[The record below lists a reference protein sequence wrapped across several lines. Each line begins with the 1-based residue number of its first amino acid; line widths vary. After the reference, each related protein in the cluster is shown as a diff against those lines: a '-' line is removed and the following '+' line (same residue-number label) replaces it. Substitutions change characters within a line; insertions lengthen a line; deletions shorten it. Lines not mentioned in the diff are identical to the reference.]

1 MASIEITDLKKHYKQ
16 GDTVVKA
23 LDGVTFAIESGEFVA
38 IVGRSGSGKTTM
50 LDCLGLLLKPT
61 AGEYAIDSKDTR
73 KLSDGQRADLR
84 GKKIGF
90 IFQEFNLLPGLNALE
105 NVMLP
110 LRYHKNGK
118 DGKARA
124 LALLEQVGLGNRV
137 HHRPDQMS
145 GGEQQ
150 RVAIARS
157 LVNRPSLVLGDEPT
171 GEVDS
176 ETSQQLVALMR
187 RMNRE
192 YGVTFVLVTHDLDVA
207 SQTDRVIRLKDG
219 RVLSDVRQNP
229 EQSYLAQLD
238 IKKAAA
244 EGQPAA

>member
-1 MASIEITDLKKHYKQ
+1 MASIELRELTKHYKQ
-16 GDTVVKA
+16 ADTIVKA
-23 LDGVTFAIESGEFVA
+23 VDGINLAIESGDFVSL
-38 IVGRSGSGKTTM
+38 VGRSGSGKTTT
-50 LDCLGLLLKPT
+50 LDLLGLLLRPT
-61 AGEYAIDSKDTR
+61 SGQIILDGVDTG
-73 KLSDGQRADLR
+73 KLRDGARADLR
-84 GKKIGF
+84 GQKLGF
-90 IFQEFNLLPGLNALE
+90 IFQEFNLLASLNAIQ

-124 LALLEQVGLGNRV
+124 EALLEEVGLKDRI

-150 RVAIARS
+150 RVAIARA
-157 LVNRPSLVLGDEPT
+157 LIKHPSLVLGDEPT

-192 YGVTFVLVTHDLDVA
+192 HGITFVIVTHDMDVA
-207 SQTDRVIRLKDG
+207 AQTDRVIRLKDG
-219 RVLSDVRQNP
+219 KVLSDVRANADQA
-229 EQSYLAQLD
+229 YLAKLERGD
-238 IKKAAA
+238 GAA
-244 EGQPAA
+244 

>member
-1 MASIEITDLKKHYKQ
+1 MASIELHDLTKYYKQ
-16 GDTVVKA
+16 GATTVKA
-23 LDGVTFAIESGEFVA
+23 VDGIDLEIEAGEFVS
-38 IVGRSGSGKTTM
+38 IVGRSGSGKTTT
-50 LDCLGLLLKPT
+50 LDLLGLLLRPST
-61 AGEYAIDSKDTR
+61 GQIMLDGMDTG
-73 KLSDGQRADLR
+73 KLRDGARADLR

-90 IFQEFNLLPGLNALE
+90 VFQDFNLLPGLNAIE

-124 LALLEQVGLGNRV
+124 AALLDEVGLEDRM

-150 RVAIARS
+150 RVAIARA
-157 LVNRPSLVLGDEPT
+157 LINRPSLVLGDEPT

-176 ETSQQLVALMR
+176 ETSQQIIALMR

-192 YGVTFVLVTHDLDVA
+192 HGVTFVLGTADMDVA
-207 SQTDRVIRLKDG
+207 AQADRVVRLKDG
-219 RVLSDVRQNP
+219 QVLSDV
-229 EQSYLAQLD
+229 
-238 IKKAAA
+238 KATGDQKFLTGADLQGA
-244 EGQPAA
+244 IA

>member
-1 MASIEITDLKKHYKQ
+1 MASIELHDLTKHYKQ
-16 GDTVVKA
+16 GATTVKA
-23 LDGVTFAIESGEFVA
+23 VDGINLSIDAGEFVS
-38 IVGRSGSGKTTM
+38 IVGRSGSGKTTT
-50 LDCLGLLLKPT
+50 LDLLGLLLRPS
-61 AGEYAIDSKDTR
+61 AGQIMLDGMDTG
-73 KLSDGQRADLR
+73 KLRDGARAGLR

-90 IFQEFNLLPGLNALE
+90 VFQDFNLLPGLNAIE

-124 LALLEQVGLGNRV
+124 ASLLEEVGLKDRV

-157 LVNRPSLVLGDEPT
+157 LINRPSLVLGDEPT

-176 ETSQQLVALMR
+176 ETSQQIVALMR

-192 YGVTFVLVTHDLDVA
+192 YGVTFVLVTHDMDVA
-207 SQTDRVIRLKDG
+207 AQTDRVIRLKDG
-219 RVLSDVRQNP
+219 KVLSDVRATGDQKFLTGADL
-229 EQSYLAQLD
+229 QGVIA
-238 IKKAAA
+238 
-244 EGQPAA
+244 

>member
-1 MASIEITDLKKHYKQ
+1 MASIELRDLTKHYQQ
-16 GDTVVKA
+16 GSTVVKA
-23 LDGVTFAIESGEFVA
+23 LDGVSLTIDSGEFVS
-38 IVGRSGSGKTTM
+38 IVGRSGSGKTTT
-50 LDCLGLLLKPT
+50 LDLLGLLLRPT
-61 AGEYAIDSKDTR
+61 SGQVVLDSVDTS
-73 KLSDGQRADLR
+73 KLRDGARADLR
-84 GKKIGF
+84 GKRLGF
-90 IFQEFNLLPGLNALE
+90 VFQEFNLLAGLNAIQ

-124 LALLEQVGLGNRV
+124 ASLLEEVGLKERM

-157 LVNRPSLVLGDEPT
+157 LINHPSVVLGDEPT

-176 ETSQQLVALMR
+176 ETSQQIVGLMR

-192 YGVTFVLVTHDLDVA
+192 HGVTFVIVTHDMDVA
-207 SQTDRVIRLKDG
+207 AQTDRVIRLKDG
-219 RVLSDVRQNP
+219 KVLSDVRANP
-229 EQSYLAQLD
+229 EQTYLAKLERGEG
-238 IKKAAA
+238 AA
-244 EGQPAA
+244 

>member
-1 MASIEITDLKKHYKQ
+1 MASIELHDLTKYYKQ
-16 GDTVVKA
+16 GATVVKA
-23 LDGVTFAIESGEFVA
+23 VDGISLTIEAGEFVSM
-38 IVGRSGSGKTTM
+38 VGRSGSGKTTT
-50 LDCLGLLLKPT
+50 LDLLGLLLRPT
-61 AGEYAIDSKDTR
+61 SGLIMLDGTDTG
-73 KLSDGQRADLR
+73 KLRDGARADAR

-90 IFQEFNLLPGLNALE
+90 VFQDFNLLPGLNAIE

-124 LALLEQVGLGNRV
+124 AALLDEVGLKDRM

-145 GGEQQ
+145 GGEKQ

-157 LVNRPSLVLGDEPT
+157 LINRPSLVLGDEPT

-176 ETSQQLVALMR
+176 ETSQQIIGLMR

-192 YGVTFVLVTHDLDVA
+192 RGVTFVIVTHDMDIA
-207 SQTDRVIRLKDG
+207 AQTDRVIRLKDG
-219 RVLSDVRQNP
+219 KVLSDVKANADQT
-229 EQSYLAQLD
+229 YLAKLERGEG
-238 IKKAAA
+238 AA
-244 EGQPAA
+244 

>member
-1 MASIEITDLKKHYKQ
+1 MASIELHDLTKHYKQ
-16 GDTVVKA
+16 GATTVKA
-23 LDGVTFAIESGEFVA
+23 VDGISLNIEAGEFVS
-38 IVGRSGSGKTTM
+38 IVGRSGSGKTTTLDLTGPMLRPCGGQIM
-50 LDCLGLLLKPT
+50 LD
-61 AGEYAIDSKDTR
+61 EMDTG
-73 KLSDGQRADLR
+73 KLRDGARADLR

-90 IFQEFNLLPGLNALE
+90 VFQDFNLLPGLNAIE

-124 LALLEQVGLGNRV
+124 ASLLEEVGLKDRV

-157 LVNRPSLVLGDEPT
+157 LINRPSLVLGDEPT

-176 ETSQQLVALMR
+176 ETSQQIVALMR

-192 YGVTFVLVTHDLDVA
+192 YGVTFVLVTHDMDVA
-207 SQTDRVIRLKDG
+207 AQTDRVIRLKDG
-219 RVLSDVRQNP
+219 KILSDVRATGDQKFLTGADL
-229 EQSYLAQLD
+229 QGVIA
-238 IKKAAA
+238 
-244 EGQPAA
+244 